1 MSSGANETRLFVV
14 VDGGCA
20 IAEIRA
26 GAIPHLDEDGFTC
39 IRHHKVDFA
48 DASAVV
54 AHDRT
59 KTTPREESFRGAF
72 RAAAEF
78 RGCRGLKGPR

>member
-26 GAIPHLDEDGFTC
+26 GAIPHLDEDGFT
-39 IRHHKVDFA
+39 
-48 DASAVV
+48 
-54 AHDRT
+54 
-59 KTTPREESFRGAF
+59 
-72 RAAAEF
+72 
-78 RGCRGLKGPR
+78 